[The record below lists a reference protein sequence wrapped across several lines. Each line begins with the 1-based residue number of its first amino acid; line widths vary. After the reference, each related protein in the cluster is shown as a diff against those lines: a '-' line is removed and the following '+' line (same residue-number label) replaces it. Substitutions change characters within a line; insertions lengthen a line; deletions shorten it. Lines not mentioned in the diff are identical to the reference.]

1 MAKLTSYT
9 CAKCGG
15 VLNID
20 SDQELFDCPFC
31 GTNFDMVDFHR
42 KDMLSE
48 AELSLKRMEFLSA
61 NERYTEMFNKNPND
75 FEALRGLALCAGKI
89 TSKDDLTNPKR
100 LIKHDMEKTESF
112 IKKNSEYCSGYPYF
126 EKVLEIIS
134 LCREYKNLL
143 KIKSGVKSVTQLRIR
158 RLGNGDGL
166 YEKNEFAKIANY
178 ERVTVD
184 NTNKKLIDIEAEL
197 SESCLELE
205 NLEPSASNSVQYS
218 VNSVNNESAS
228 VTVSNI
234 ICIKCGGQLVMD
246 DKRKLCECR
255 SCGVAYGTSLF
266 FGEPNR
272 KAKEALL
279 KKEFNEADQRYSYM
293 LMLDP
298 HDFEALRGRVNCAA
312 KWTCVNYNAE
322 VTSFWVNN
330 VRSRVEYAYEKA
342 LDSDKPYFVKYREL
356 LEAYGKVLE
365 QDNRIKP
372 LIRKSKEL
380 NVKKSNIVADIE
392 PDENVCLY
400 AHQTIDKTI
409 HDVDNQI
416 TPLKKKKNE
425 CLESVKAICHE
436 ISEMDK
442 ERLLKN
448 AGLR

>member
-1 MAKLTSYT
+1 MASLTSYT

-31 GTNFDMVDFHR
+31 GTKFDMVDFHR

-89 TSKDDLTNPKR
+89 PSKDDLTNPKR

-134 LCREYKNLL
+134 LCRKYENLL
-143 KIKSGVKSVTQLRIR
+143 KIKSGVQKVTQLRIR

-184 NTNKKLIDIEAEL
+184 DTNKKLIDIEAEL
-197 SESCLELE
+197 SEACLELE
-205 NLEPSASNSVQYS
+205 NLEPSAFKVVQYS
-218 VNSVNNESAS
+218 VNSVNNSLS
-228 VTVSNI
+228 SGSVSNI
-234 ICIKCGGQLVMD
+234 TCIKCGAQLVMD
-246 DKRKLCECR
+246 EKRKLCECR

-266 FGEPNR
+266 FGEPNK
-272 KAKEALL
+272 KAKEALI
-279 KKEFNEADQRYSYM
+279 KKEFNEAEQRYSYM

-312 KWTCVNYNAE
+312 KWTVVNYDAE
-322 VTSFWVNN
+322 VTSFWVKN

-342 LDSDKPYFVKYREL
+342 LDADKPYFGKYLEL
-356 LEAYGKVLE
+356 VEAYNTVLE
-365 QDNRIKP
+365 QDNKIKP
-372 LIRKSKEL
+372 LLKQYKEL
-380 NVKKSNIVADIE
+380 NVKKSNIVADID
-392 PDENVCLY
+392 PDENVSLY
-400 AHQTIDKTI
+400 AHATIDKTI
-409 HDVDNQI
+409 YDVEKKI
-416 TPLKKKKNE
+416 TPLKMKKKE
-425 CLESVKAICHE
+425 CLESVKAICRE

-442 ERLLKN
+442 EWLFKN

>member
-1 MAKLTSYT
+1 MTKLTSYT

-61 NERYTEMFNKNPND
+61 NERYTEMFNKDHND

-89 TSKDDLTNPKR
+89 PSKDDLTSPKR
-100 LIKHDMEKTESF
+100 LIKHDMEKTERF
-112 IKKNSEYCSGYPYF
+112 IKKNSEYCSVYLYF
-126 EKVLEIIS
+126 EKVLEIIG
-134 LCREYKNLL
+134 LCREYENLL
-143 KIKSGVKSVTQLRIR
+143 KIKADVQKVTQLRIR
-158 RLGNGDGL
+158 RLGNGNGQ
-166 YEKNEFAKIANY
+166 YEKTEFAKIAHY
-178 ERVTVD
+178 EKVTVE
-184 NTNKKLIDIEAEL
+184 NTNKKLIDVEAKL
-197 SESCLELE
+197 SEACLELE
-205 NLEPSASNSVQYS
+205 NLEPSASNAVQYS
-218 VNSVNNESAS
+218 VNSVNNELSS
-228 VTVSNI
+228 GTVSNI
-234 ICIKCGGQLVMD
+234 TCIKCGGQLEMD

-312 KWTCVNYNAE
+312 KWTGVNYDAE
-322 VTSFWVNN
+322 VTSFWVSN
-330 VRSRVEYAYEKA
+330 VRSRVEYAYDKA
-342 LDSDKPYFVKYREL
+342 LDSDKPYFVKYQEL
-356 LEAYGKVLE
+356 VEAYSKVLE
-365 QDNRIKP
+365 QDNKIKP
-372 LIRKSKEL
+372 LVKKYKEL

-400 AHQTIDKTI
+400 AHETINKTI
-409 HDVDNQI
+409 LDVDKQI
-416 TPLKKKKNE
+416 TPLKKKKKE
-425 CLESVKAICHE
+425 CLEAVKAICHE
-436 ISEMDK
+436 ISDMDK
-442 ERLLKN
+442 KWLLKN